1 MSYKQRNWKKNASY
15 DSNTLSTKKKYITTD
30 TCAVQTT
37 NIVNTDITVPYLLIL
52 DSMTS
57 YPVMFISIFMKL
69 LQTMAPRNAMEA
81 EEQPSRGTTEVLDS
95 VEPIKQPTLRI
106 VWRNVILMALL
117 HFGAIY
123 ALTLIPKSHPLTWL
137 WCKRM
142 VLIHPLWTT

>member
-1 MSYKQRNWKKNASY
+1 
-15 DSNTLSTKKKYITTD
+15 
-30 TCAVQTT
+30 
-37 NIVNTDITVPYLLIL
+37 
-52 DSMTS
+52 
-57 YPVMFISIFMKL
+57 MFISIFMKL

-81 EEQPSRGTTEVLDS
+81 EEQPSRGTEEVLDS

-123 ALTLIPKSHPLTWL
+123 ALTLIPKSNPLTWL

-142 VLIHPLWTT
+142 VLTRPN

>member
-1 MSYKQRNWKKNASY
+1 
-15 DSNTLSTKKKYITTD
+15 
-30 TCAVQTT
+30 
-37 NIVNTDITVPYLLIL
+37 
-52 DSMTS
+52 
-57 YPVMFISIFMKL
+57 MFISIFMKL

-142 VLIHPLWTT
+142 VLIHTLNNLISCQIAFKRLCYYSTSLPVKVMNLP